1 MARVPP
7 VDIGRQG
14 LPSPGP
20 ADGGGSPGYS
30 PLVACLLGCSPDGGS
45 PPPGPPSPP
54 GPLWPPS
61 GAAPPVGSVVVSTP
75 TISDT
80 ARPESRS
87 PVTVASWEAP
97 PSSPKTLSSSRL
109 TSARL
114 VTDCS
119 YPEVAYTC
127 WQMSSGKATWEVAI
141 AFVAS
146 VISSSAEYT
155 SKWMCGHRPV

>member
-80 ARPESRS
+80 ARPESRA
-87 PVTVASWEAP
+87 PATVASGEATRPAPKASP
-97 PSSPKTLSSSRL
+97 PARVTSRR
-109 TSARL
+109 SA
-114 VTDCS
+114 
-119 YPEVAYTC
+119 
-127 WQMSSGKATWEVAI
+127 
-141 AFVAS
+141 
-146 VISSSAEYT
+146 
-155 SKWMCGHRPV
+155 